1 MPANLTPEYR
11 AAEARFRAAVTREEK
26 IATLE
31 EMLRVI
37 PKHKGTDKLQGDLRS
52 RLSKLKHEPKRK
64 GATRGHSHKI
74 PHEGAGQVVLVGAPN
89 AGKSSL
95 VAALTHAQPEVAV
108 YPLTTREATP
118 GMMPYED
125 IAFQLVDLPPI
136 CEEHVE
142 PWVYDLVRAGD
153 LAWLV
158 VSIERPLA
166 GHDLVLELLGIAS
179 VHTILDLMRWNRYG
193 HVAKSDGWERAPVGW
208 AWVAAIAYLVAVV
221 LLLVVLEAAP
231 KAAPFAPVLFPFVA
245 VAGAILLGVIG
256 QHDDRKRRYS
266 LGNDL
271 KRKPDEAEN
280 ETERTTRRHKSFVC
294 PICGARYQT
303 QNGLNGHM
311 NAHKRK
317 ASE

>member
-1 MPANLTPEYR
+1 MNET
-11 AAEARFRAAVTREEK
+11 
-26 IATLE
+26 
-31 EMLRVI
+31 
-37 PKHKGTDKLQGDLRS
+37 S
-52 RLSKLKHEPKRK
+52 
-64 GATRGHSHKI
+64 
-74 PHEGAGQVVLVGAPN
+74 VVR
-89 AGKSSL
+89 L
-95 VAALTHAQPEVAV
+95 VAKTAPWLAPLPSAYFVARSSYAHLLANDWAYLAYPVAV
-108 YPLTTREATP
+108 VI
-118 GMMPYED
+118 G
-125 IAFQLVDLPPI
+125 
-136 CEEHVE
+136 
-142 PWVYDLVRAGD
+142 
-153 LAWLV
+153 
-158 VSIERPLA
+158 
-166 GHDLVLELLGIAS
+166 LVLELLGIAS

-311 NAHKRK
+311 NAHRRE